1 MISLESIKGF
11 FPEELRAGQF
21 AKHILKEYVE
31 CLALEWIARSPW
43 AAKLTFIG
51 GTNLRLTKDIDRF
64 SEDLDFDCKGLAPDD
79 FIRFTDALIAYLV
92 RNGLNFHKMYKWACE
107 ERFMMKIEAQDQ
119 GREYER
125 VFADVRRCGFFFPVC
140 VPNEATL
147 CAMKLSAL
155 LTRDKGR
162 DFYDAIFLLQRTEP
176 DYPFLSAVHP
186 EVTDLKSL
194 KEALKAKARSVD
206 LELKRRDVEH
216 MLFHH
221 ERAELVTR
229 FPALSSRFSVKSREN
244 RGGGMVMKFRNIA
257 VGVVVGGV
265 ILVVGVAVV
274 AWQNAAAAP
283 RTI

>member
-1 MISLESIKGF
+1 MISLESIRGF

-21 AKHILKEYVE
+21 AKHILKEYIE

-64 SEDLDFDCKGLAPDD
+64 SEDLDFDCKGLALDD

-92 RNGLNFHKMYKWACE
+92 RNGLNVVAKEKESSRLTAM
-107 ERFMMKIEAQDQ
+107 RRSIMLAQDQ

-155 LTRDKGR
+155 LTRGKGR

-194 KEALKAKARSVD
+194 KEALKAKAQSVD

-216 MLFHH
+216 MLFHR

-229 FPALSSRFSVKSREN
+229 FPAFVESL
-244 RGGGMVMKFRNIA
+244 
-257 VGVVVGGV
+257 
-265 ILVVGVAVV
+265 
-274 AWQNAAAAP
+274 
-283 RTI
+283 

>member
-64 SEDLDFDCKGLAPDD
+64 SEDLDFDCKGLALDD

-92 RNGLNFHKMYKWACE
+92 RNGLNAVAKEKESDRLTAMRRSIMFPGLLHDLGLSAFKD

-140 VPNEATL
+140 VPNETTL

-155 LTRDKGR
+155 LTRGKGR

-176 DYPFLSAVHP
+176 DYPFLSVVHP

-194 KEALKAKARSVD
+194 KMALKAKVQSVN

-216 MLFHH
+216 LLFHR

-229 FPALSSRFSVKSREN
+229 FPAFVDSL
-244 RGGGMVMKFRNIA
+244 
-257 VGVVVGGV
+257 
-265 ILVVGVAVV
+265 
-274 AWQNAAAAP
+274 
-283 RTI
+283 

>member
-1 MISLESIKGF
+1 MIALESIKGF

-31 CLALEWIARSPW
+31 CLALEWIARSQW
-43 AAKLTFIG
+43 APRLTFIG

-64 SEDLDFDCKGLAPDD
+64 SEDLDFDCKDLEPEE
-79 FIRFTDALIAYLV
+79 FVRFTDALIAHLR
-92 RNGLNFHKMYKWACE
+92 RNGLNAVSKEKESDRLTAMRRSILFPGLLHELGLSAFKE
-107 ERFMMKIEAQDQ
+107 ERFMMKVEAQDQ
-119 GREYER
+119 GREYKR
-125 VFADVRRCGFFFPVC
+125 VSADIRRCGFFFPVT

-155 LTRDKGR
+155 LTRGKGR

-194 KEALKAKARSVD
+194 KAALTAKAKSVD

-216 MLFHH
+216 LLFHR

-229 FPALSSRFSVKSREN
+229 FPAFVDSL
-244 RGGGMVMKFRNIA
+244 
-257 VGVVVGGV
+257 
-265 ILVVGVAVV
+265 
-274 AWQNAAAAP
+274 
-283 RTI
+283 

>member
-1 MISLESIKGF
+1 MIALESIKGF

-31 CLALEWIARSPW
+31 CLALEWIARSQW
-43 AAKLTFIG
+43 APRLTFIG

-64 SEDLDFDCKGLAPDD
+64 SEDLDFDCKDLEPEE
-79 FIRFTDALIAYLV
+79 FVRFTDALVAHLR
-92 RNGLNFHKMYKWACE
+92 RNGLNAVSKEKESDRLTAMRRSILFPGLLHELGLSAFKE
-107 ERFMMKIEAQDQ
+107 ERFMIKVEAQDQ
-119 GREYER
+119 GRKYKR
-125 VFADVRRCGFFFPVC
+125 VSADIRRCGFFFPVT

-155 LTRDKGR
+155 LTRGKGR

-194 KEALKAKARSVD
+194 KAALTAKAKSVD

-216 MLFHH
+216 LLFHR

-229 FPALSSRFSVKSREN
+229 FPAFVDSL
-244 RGGGMVMKFRNIA
+244 
-257 VGVVVGGV
+257 
-265 ILVVGVAVV
+265 
-274 AWQNAAAAP
+274 
-283 RTI
+283 

>member
-1 MISLESIKGF
+1 MISLESIRGF

-21 AKHILKEYVE
+21 AKHILKEYIE

-92 RNGLNFHKMYKWACE
+92 RNGLNVVAKEKESSRLTAMRRSILFPGLLHELGLSAFKD

-119 GREYER
+119 GREYKR
-125 VFADVRRCGFFFPVC
+125 VSDDIRRCGFFFPVT

-155 LTRDKGR
+155 LTRGKGR

-194 KEALKAKARSVD
+194 KAALTAKAKSVD

-216 MLFHH
+216 MLFHR

-229 FPALSSRFSVKSREN
+229 FPAFVESL
-244 RGGGMVMKFRNIA
+244 
-257 VGVVVGGV
+257 
-265 ILVVGVAVV
+265 
-274 AWQNAAAAP
+274 
-283 RTI
+283 

>member
-1 MISLESIKGF
+1 MISLESIRGF

-21 AKHILKEYVE
+21 AKHILKEYIE

-64 SEDLDFDCKGLAPDD
+64 SEDLDFDCKGLAL
-79 FIRFTDALIAYLV
+79 FTDALIAYLV
-92 RNGLNFHKMYKWACE
+92 RNGLNVVAKEKESSRLTAMRRSIMFPGLLHDLGLSAFKE

-155 LTRDKGR
+155 LTRGKGR

-186 EVTDLKSL
+186 EVATWSTCSFIVN
-194 KEALKAKARSVD
+194 ARS
-206 LELKRRDVEH
+206 L
-216 MLFHH
+216 
-221 ERAELVTR
+221 
-229 FPALSSRFSVKSREN
+229 
-244 RGGGMVMKFRNIA
+244 
-257 VGVVVGGV
+257 
-265 ILVVGVAVV
+265 
-274 AWQNAAAAP
+274 
-283 RTI
+283 

>member
-1 MISLESIKGF
+1 M
-11 FPEELRAGQF
+11 FPGLL
-21 AKHILKEYVE
+21 H
-31 CLALEWIARSPW
+31 
-43 AAKLTFIG
+43 
-51 GTNLRLTKDIDRF
+51 
-64 SEDLDFDCKGLAPDD
+64 DLGLSA
-79 FIRFTDALIAYLV
+79 F
-92 RNGLNFHKMYKWACE
+92 KE

-125 VFADVRRCGFFFPVC
+125 VVADVRRCGFFFPVC

-155 LTRDKGR
+155 LTRGKGR

-176 DYPFLSAVHP
+176 DYPFLSTVHP

-229 FPALSSRFSVKSREN
+229 FPAFIETL
-244 RGGGMVMKFRNIA
+244 
-257 VGVVVGGV
+257 
-265 ILVVGVAVV
+265 
-274 AWQNAAAAP
+274 
-283 RTI
+283 